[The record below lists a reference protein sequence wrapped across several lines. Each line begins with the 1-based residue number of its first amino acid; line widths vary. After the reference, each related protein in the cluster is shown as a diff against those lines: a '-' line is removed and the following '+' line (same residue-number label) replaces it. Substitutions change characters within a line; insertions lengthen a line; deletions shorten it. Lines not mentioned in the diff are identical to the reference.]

1 MAYPYYNSY
10 MNGYYQQMPQ
20 AQTAPMTQ
28 NNAQYGQAVQGGSL
42 VWVQGEN
49 AAKSYPITPNSTI
62 MLMDS
67 ETQKFYLKSADASGM
82 PLPLRIF
89 EYSEISEKSVPE
101 KTEEKP
107 NINLDDYVTREEF
120 DRRLSE
126 LSPKKKEKRIGE
138 NE

>member
-1 MAYPYYNSY
+1 MPYPYYNSY
-10 MNGYYQQMPQ
+10 MNGYYQQN
-20 AQTAPMTQ
+20 APMTQ

-67 ETQKFYLKSADASGM
+67 ESQKFYLKSADSSGM

-89 EYSEISEKSVPE
+89 EYSEISEKTEPE
-101 KTEEKP
+101 PKSE
-107 NINLDDYVTREEF
+107 INLDNYVTRDEL

-126 LSPKKKEKRIGE
+126 LSNGTKKKKEKEIGE